1 MAEAQVLVARKE
13 GVLQVRVIGRA
24 TFKVSRE
31 LREYGVQTVNDGI
44 CSVIIDLSQCEGM
57 DSTFMGVL
65 AMIGLEAKGKA
76 RVLVVNANDK
86 LRKLLDS
93 IGVSRLVEFTQKKMD
108 EITWSR
114 LCEAAKES
122 GDMNQMADTI
132 REAHK
137 TLMDI
142 SSENVP
148 KFKNVVDMLSSDMNE
163 NEKSNSKQEK

>member
-13 GVLQVRVIGRA
+13 DILQVRVIGRA

-31 LREYGVQTVNDGI
+31 LREYGVQTVNDGMKNI
-44 CSVIIDLSQCEGM
+44 IIDLSQCNGM

-76 RVLVVNANDK
+76 RVLVVNANEK
-86 LRKLLDS
+86 LRNLLDS
-93 IGVSRLVEFTQKKMD
+93 IGVSRLVEFTQKEMN
-108 EITWSR
+108 EINWSS

-122 GDMNQMADTI
+122 GDMDEMADTI

-137 TLMDI
+137 TLMNI

-148 KFKNVVDMLSSDMNE
+148 KFKNVVDMLSSDMDDDNE
-163 NEKSNSKQEK
+163 SNKKQE